1 MADLPNAIAISPHLP
16 LRLQVAKFCFLLV
29 THPLYLVLHVAMVAL
44 AISAVVMLAIGGPVP
59 WMWCALW
66 LAATVWFFWTPIRL
80 LVRDTRVSRTHWV
93 AGTQARSGFGD
104 LAFWIRTENGGRTF
118 PYARTA
124 FAGALFGVVFL
135 RSLGGA
141 SAIL

>member
-1 MADLPNAIAISPHLP
+1 MDVV
-16 LRLQVAKFCFLLV
+16 R
-29 THPLYLVLHVAMVAL
+29 AL
-44 AISAVVMLAIGGPVP
+44 AGRA
-59 WMWCALW
+59 
-66 LAATVWFFWTPIRL
+66 VWFFWTPVRL

-104 LAFWIRTENGGRTF
+104 LAFRIRTENGGRTF

-124 FAGALFGVVFL
+124 YAGALFGVVFL

-141 SAIL
+141 SAILEPVPSTLFRDEADPPKGRFTEAH